1 MWTFDPVCH
10 EVPFLQRSNT
20 VVLVFA
26 LQAAHPNSADIAFPS
41 LTYQTRLL
49 KEATYYKKEVED
61 NEITLEAMKSS
72 GKDPYDIKQFEKV
85 LAESYMMVPDSER
98 RLKQSLEDL
107 SCFLESCDG
116 ATINRSSD
124 WYATAQEI
132 VQEKYGDKGDQDFPK
147 TNIEDLGNDEEF

>member
-1 MWTFDPVCH
+1 
-10 EVPFLQRSNT
+10 
-20 VVLVFA
+20 
-26 LQAAHPNSADIAFPS
+26 
-41 LTYQTRLL
+41 
-49 KEATYYKKEVED
+49 
-61 NEITLEAMKSS
+61 MKSS